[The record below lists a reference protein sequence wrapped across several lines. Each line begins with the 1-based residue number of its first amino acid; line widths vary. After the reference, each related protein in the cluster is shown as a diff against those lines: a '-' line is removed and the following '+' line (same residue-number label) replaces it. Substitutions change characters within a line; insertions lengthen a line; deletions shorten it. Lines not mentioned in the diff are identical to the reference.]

1 MIRSFRDAE
10 TRAIFEGESTKA
22 ARRRLPAWLWRKA
35 QLKLD
40 EIDVA
45 TDPRQ
50 LNTPSNRLHKLA
62 GDRAGQHAIRID
74 RRYRI
79 CFRWAEG
86 DAWDVEVTD
95 YH

>member
-1 MIRSFRDAE
+1 MIRTFRDAA
-10 TRAIFEGESTKA
+10 TRAIFEGVSTKA
-22 ARRRLPAWLWRKA
+22 ARRRLPPMLWPKA
-35 QLKLD
+35 RLKMD
-40 EIDVA
+40 QIDAA

-62 GDRAGQHAIRID
+62 GDRAGQHAIRIN

-79 CFRWAEG
+79 CFRWSEG
-86 DAWDVEVTD
+86 DAWDVEVVD